1 MSQRNISDRQ
11 IADMVM
17 KIVGEIEPTGDANE
31 DKKRFMSLLKLENTV
46 DLLLEEIYHIL
57 PYQDKF
63 ASSMWKIG
71 NESWVWLDEKRQWL
85 NDNIL

>member
-1 MSQRNISDRQ
+1 MNQRNISDRQ

-17 KIVGEIEPTGDANE
+17 KIIGEVEPTGDVNE
-31 DKKRFMSLLKLENTV
+31 DEKRFMSLLKLENTV

-71 NESWVWLDEKRQWL
+71 NGSWTWLDEKRQWL
-85 NDNIL
+85 NDIL